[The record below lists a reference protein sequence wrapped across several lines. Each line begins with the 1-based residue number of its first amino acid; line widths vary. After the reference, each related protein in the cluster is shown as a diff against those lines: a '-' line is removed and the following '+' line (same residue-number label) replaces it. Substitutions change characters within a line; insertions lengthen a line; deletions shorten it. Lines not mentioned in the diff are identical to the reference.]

1 MEDDGV
7 GDTLPRPL
15 RPHNTSSKYLT
26 HLPLPPLT
34 PPPALSYHYVPLA
47 PQSPGGA
54 DHDPLLVPAKV
65 SSDDGVGDGGA
76 GEPMGEVT
84 GDSYPDDDDG
94 DDGGDAS
101 GVTDGVIDGVA
112 DGVIDGVTDGVVDG
126 VVSVLAC
133 ADGGVDVSSD
143 VAMESSS

>member
-1 MEDDGV
+1 MGKEEEERKRFGSLTGYHPPQDRRKKMREMEDDGV

-34 PPPALSYHYVPLA
+34 PPPAHSYHYVPVA
-47 PQSPGGA
+47 PQSRGGA

-65 SSDDGVGDGGA
+65 SSNDGVGDGGA

-84 GDSYPDDDDG
+84 GDS
-94 DDGGDAS
+94 
-101 GVTDGVIDGVA
+101 
-112 DGVIDGVTDGVVDG
+112 
-126 VVSVLAC
+126 
-133 ADGGVDVSSD
+133 
-143 VAMESSS
+143 